1 MRLRLHLFIGMLE
14 GVVLEDHRNQLL
26 GHCLRKSFAK
36 ANAMTSKERGVCI
49 RMARLPI
56 RGLKVLGSRIE
67 ALWDIFVVPG
77 APLAFIVMHQA
88 HHDMDLVTRLNSEL
102 FLGSFGKDDILGDS
116 VRSREVCRSLHTHGL
131 LEAHHSIFE
140 VVLDV
145 VIVASF
151 KQFLLVDLSALG
163 VPNFKRQLLIN
174 FRHQLL
180 LDRLVLV
187 HMHVLHQVVHGNLGC
202 VRRCEVD
209 RLDIVEQLTIG
220 LVFAIDFSALRKK
233 NREEVRANLSLPD
246 LFKLF
251 VSDLLEKRDDRAIIL
266 AEDLVP
272 GRDIVREQLSEEQ
285 VQSLHVAHNSILQDH
300 TKELAQ
306 RKHLSL
312 TRLVMLERQFLVGI
326 FFSKGDGEDELPLD
340 LH

>member
-1 MRLRLHLFIGMLE
+1 
-14 GVVLEDHRNQLL
+14 
-26 GHCLRKSFAK
+26 
-36 ANAMTSKERGVCI
+36 
-49 RMARLPI
+49 
-56 RGLKVLGSRIE
+56 
-67 ALWDIFVVPG
+67 
-77 APLAFIVMHQA
+77 
-88 HHDMDLVTRLNSEL
+88 
-102 FLGSFGKDDILGDS
+102 
-116 VRSREVCRSLHTHGL
+116 
-131 LEAHHSIFE
+131 
-140 VVLDV
+140 
-145 VIVASF
+145 
-151 KQFLLVDLSALG
+151 
-163 VPNFKRQLLIN
+163 
-174 FRHQLL
+174 
-180 LDRLVLV
+180 
-187 HMHVLHQVVHGNLGC
+187 MHVLHQVVHGNLGC

-233 NREEVRANLSLPD
+233 NREEVRSNLSLPD

-251 VSDLLEKRDDRAIIL
+251 VSDLLEKRDNRAIIL

-300 TKELAQ
+300 TKEFSQ
-306 RKHLSL
+306 RKHLGL